1 MRKEFVEN
9 KTAKE
14 ISCKLMCR
22 NVTENA
28 LTAGNF

>member
-1 MRKEFVEN
+1 MRKQFVEN

-22 NVTENA
+22 NVNKNTI
-28 LTAGNF
+28 TADNF